1 MRDDDHEHAGLVRG
15 GEEGLGSSW
24 GACGWMRSGPNAV
37 KCLIHYHLRGWWCSG
52 SVVWC
57 WCCRR
62 SATAHEIR
70 CSSLRKLYL
79 QVVQVAMRGLRWS
92 SPLAGRLVRAGPL
105 LACLLHD
112 WLSCTTGCDAWLR
125 RAPRTGAPAGW
136 LLGSAVGE
144 QGWWDGPRCGAARA
158 TAGRRVAAATDQHA
172 VRISL
177 RWCGKRGRG
186 ATEGTAS
193 AARPYRQAGTKADRQ
208 LTAG

>member
-1 MRDDDHEHAGLVRG
+1 MRVTPPVSLVLEALAFYRSHTLLCVRDDDHEHAGLVRG

-136 LLGSAVGE
+136 LL
-144 QGWWDGPRCGAARA
+144 
-158 TAGRRVAAATDQHA
+158 AGCCVAACSHA
-172 VRISL
+172 LICV
-177 RWCGKRGRG
+177 
-186 ATEGTAS
+186 S
-193 AARPYRQAGTKADRQ
+193 AAPRSSC
-208 LTAG
+208 